1 MRIRMYNVGFG
12 DCFCIRDRKSSLLVD
27 FGAANSKIEG
37 RPRREV
43 FDVIISDLT
52 TISRK
57 NLLLTHFHPDH
68 VSGLLY
74 MMRYRRDAY
83 EFEKIYLPDV
93 FSDPEMKYTLTLLLL
108 ADVTKK
114 ASLPGRRVSLFALA
128 EALCA
133 RKVKI
138 DLLSRGSEFEGKYT
152 ALWPDVREVSR
163 ETEDV
168 FNSLIE
174 DNEKAMTELV
184 NIAEEVRQLFMSM
197 TEEENEADDPGAEK
211 EAEDAALNQKDSDSA
226 GSVQE
231 NGGLQEYVQT
241 KLELESKMGVDGF
254 AAQAHA
260 ANGTAEVEKG
270 AETESAAGTGAK
282 PAVRSAEQEDTVN
295 SQKETQ
301 RRLRPEKLEKKFREL
316 QATPEF
322 QILLECAEKQGSL
335 LRQFRHKI
343 SLAFQNTRDGELNLL
358 FTGDVQPQYM
368 KMIVED
374 YDGKIPLHEHYW
386 CIKVPHHG
394 TESHFFDF
402 SRFSPENMLIPNG
415 AYYDNSKKKS
425 KNQRTSMQYG
435 GLFYINDAHMY
446 CSNCDCCDS
455 YENGCSCREYDV
467 ISPSYY
473 KDI

>member
-52 TISRK
+52 TIRKK

-152 ALWPDVREVSR
+152 ALWPDVKMVSR

-197 TEEENEADDPGAEK
+197 TVDENGADDLGAEK
-211 EAEDAALNQKDSDSA
+211 EAVDA
-226 GSVQE
+226 
-231 NGGLQEYVQT
+231 
-241 KLELESKMGVDGF
+241 
-254 AAQAHA
+254 A
-260 ANGTAEVEKG
+260 ANGTVG
-270 AETESAAGTGAK
+270 AETGAETASTAGTGVK
-282 PAVRSAEQEDTVN
+282 SAVKSAEQEDIEN

-322 QILLECAEKQGSL
+322 QALLECAEIRGHL

-343 SLAFQNTRDGELNLL
+343 SLAFQNTSDSELNLL

-374 YDGKIPLHEHYW
+374 YDGRIPLHEHYW

-402 SRFSPENMLIPNG
+402 SRFSPENMMIPNG

>member
-52 TISRK
+52 TIRKK

-93 FSDPEMKYTLTLLLL
+93 FSGPEMKYTLALLLL

-152 ALWPDVREVSR
+152 ALWPDVSEVSR
-163 ETEDV
+163 ETEEV

-174 DNEKAMTELV
+174 NHENAMTELV
-184 NIAEEVRQLFMSM
+184 NIAEEVRELFLSM
-197 TEEENEADDPGAEK
+197 TEETLEAEEKSEPLSVPEDTDGPESSLKDPREYSGENEEYRQEKLVLANEDAGAAIEDTAEDPEETEK
-211 EAEDAALNQKDSDSA
+211 ER
-226 GSVQE
+226 V
-231 NGGLQEYVQT
+231 
-241 KLELESKMGVDGF
+241 
-254 AAQAHA
+254 
-260 ANGTAEVEKG
+260 
-270 AETESAAGTGAK
+270 
-282 PAVRSAEQEDTVN
+282 
-295 SQKETQ
+295 
-301 RRLRPEKLEKKFREL
+301 RRLNPEKLEKKFREL
-316 QATPEF
+316 QATEEF
-322 QILLECAEKQGSL
+322 QALLESAEKQGHS

-343 SLAFQNTRDGELNLL
+343 SLAFQNTIDGELNLL

-368 KMIVED
+368 KMIAEN
-374 YDGKIPLHEHYW
+374 YDGKIQLHEHYW

-402 SRFSPENMLIPNG
+402 SGFSPENMMIPNG

>member
-52 TISRK
+52 TIRKK

-93 FSDPEMKYTLTLLLL
+93 FSGPEMKYTLALLLL

-152 ALWPDVREVSR
+152 ALWPDVSEVSR
-163 ETEDV
+163 ETEEV

-174 DNEKAMTELV
+174 NHENAMTELV
-184 NIAEEVRQLFMSM
+184 NIAEEVRELFLSM
-197 TEEENEADDPGAEK
+197 TEETLEAEEKSEPLSVPEDTDGPESSLKDPREYSGENEEYTQEKLVLANEDAGAAIEDTAEDPEETEK
-211 EAEDAALNQKDSDSA
+211 ER
-226 GSVQE
+226 V
-231 NGGLQEYVQT
+231 
-241 KLELESKMGVDGF
+241 
-254 AAQAHA
+254 
-260 ANGTAEVEKG
+260 
-270 AETESAAGTGAK
+270 
-282 PAVRSAEQEDTVN
+282 
-295 SQKETQ
+295 
-301 RRLRPEKLEKKFREL
+301 RRLNPEKLEKKFREL
-316 QATPEF
+316 QATEEF
-322 QILLECAEKQGSL
+322 QALLESAEKQGHF

-343 SLAFQNTRDGELNLL
+343 SLAFQNTIDGELNLL

-368 KMIVED
+368 KMIAEN
-374 YDGKIPLHEHYW
+374 YDGKIQLHEHYW

-402 SRFSPENMLIPNG
+402 SGFSPENMMIPNG

>member
-52 TISRK
+52 TIRKK

-93 FSDPEMKYTLTLLLL
+93 FSGPEMKYTLALLLL

-152 ALWPDVREVSR
+152 ALWPDVSEVSR
-163 ETEDV
+163 ETEEV

-174 DNEKAMTELV
+174 NHENAMTELV
-184 NIAEEVRQLFMSM
+184 NIAEEVRELFLSM
-197 TEEENEADDPGAEK
+197 TEETLEAEEKSEPLSVPEDTDGPESSLKDPREYSGENEEYTQEKLVLANEDAGAAIEDTAEDLEETEK
-211 EAEDAALNQKDSDSA
+211 ER
-226 GSVQE
+226 V
-231 NGGLQEYVQT
+231 
-241 KLELESKMGVDGF
+241 
-254 AAQAHA
+254 
-260 ANGTAEVEKG
+260 
-270 AETESAAGTGAK
+270 
-282 PAVRSAEQEDTVN
+282 
-295 SQKETQ
+295 
-301 RRLRPEKLEKKFREL
+301 RRLNPEKLEKKFREL
-316 QATPEF
+316 QATEEF
-322 QILLECAEKQGSL
+322 QALLESAEKQGHS

-343 SLAFQNTRDGELNLL
+343 SLAFQNTIDGELNLL

-368 KMIVED
+368 KMIAEN
-374 YDGKIPLHEHYW
+374 YDGKIQLYEHYW

-402 SRFSPENMLIPNG
+402 SGFSPENMMIPNG

>member
-52 TISRK
+52 TIRKK

-93 FSDPEMKYTLTLLLL
+93 FSGPEMKYTLALLLL

-133 RKVKI
+133 RRVKI

-152 ALWPDVREVSR
+152 ALWPDLREVSR

-174 DNEKAMTELV
+174 NHENAMTELV
-184 NIAEEVRQLFMSM
+184 NIAEEVRQLFLSM
-197 TEEENEADDPGAEK
+197 TEETLEAEEKSEPLSVPEDTDGPESSLKDPREYSGENEEYTQEKLVLANEDAGAAIEDTAEDPEETEK
-211 EAEDAALNQKDSDSA
+211 ER
-226 GSVQE
+226 V
-231 NGGLQEYVQT
+231 
-241 KLELESKMGVDGF
+241 
-254 AAQAHA
+254 
-260 ANGTAEVEKG
+260 
-270 AETESAAGTGAK
+270 
-282 PAVRSAEQEDTVN
+282 
-295 SQKETQ
+295 
-301 RRLRPEKLEKKFREL
+301 RRLNPEKLEKKFREL
-316 QATPEF
+316 QATEEF
-322 QILLECAEKQGSL
+322 QALLESAEKQGHS

-343 SLAFQNTRDGELNLL
+343 SLAFQNTIDGELNLL

-368 KMIVED
+368 KMIAEN
-374 YDGKIPLHEHYW
+374 YDGKIQLHEHYW

-402 SRFSPENMLIPNG
+402 SGFSPENMMIPNG

>member
-52 TISRK
+52 TIRKK

-93 FSDPEMKYTLTLLLL
+93 FSGPEMKYTLALLLL

-152 ALWPDVREVSR
+152 ALCPDVSEVSR
-163 ETEDV
+163 ETEEV

-174 DNEKAMTELV
+174 NHENAMTELV
-184 NIAEEVRQLFMSM
+184 NIAEEVRELFLSM
-197 TEEENEADDPGAEK
+197 TEETLEAEEKSEPLSVPEDTDGPESSLKDPREYSGENEEYTQEKLVLANEDAGAAIEDTAEDPEETEK
-211 EAEDAALNQKDSDSA
+211 ER
-226 GSVQE
+226 V
-231 NGGLQEYVQT
+231 
-241 KLELESKMGVDGF
+241 
-254 AAQAHA
+254 
-260 ANGTAEVEKG
+260 
-270 AETESAAGTGAK
+270 
-282 PAVRSAEQEDTVN
+282 
-295 SQKETQ
+295 
-301 RRLRPEKLEKKFREL
+301 RRLNPEKLEKKFREL
-316 QATPEF
+316 QATEEF
-322 QILLECAEKQGSL
+322 QALLESAEKQGHS

-343 SLAFQNTRDGELNLL
+343 SLAFQNTIDGELNLL

-368 KMIVED
+368 KMIAEN
-374 YDGKIPLHEHYW
+374 YDGKIQLHEHYW

-402 SRFSPENMLIPNG
+402 SGFSPENMMIPNG

>member
-52 TISRK
+52 TIRKK

-93 FSDPEMKYTLTLLLL
+93 FSGPEMKYTLALLLL

-152 ALWPDVREVSR
+152 ALWPDVSEVSR
-163 ETEDV
+163 ETEEV

-174 DNEKAMTELV
+174 NHENAMTELV
-184 NIAEEVRQLFMSM
+184 NIAEEVRELFLSM
-197 TEEENEADDPGAEK
+197 TEETLEAEAKSEPLSVPEDTDGPESSLKDPREYSGENEEYTQEKLVLANEDAGAAIEDTAEDPEETEK
-211 EAEDAALNQKDSDSA
+211 ER
-226 GSVQE
+226 V
-231 NGGLQEYVQT
+231 
-241 KLELESKMGVDGF
+241 
-254 AAQAHA
+254 
-260 ANGTAEVEKG
+260 
-270 AETESAAGTGAK
+270 
-282 PAVRSAEQEDTVN
+282 
-295 SQKETQ
+295 
-301 RRLRPEKLEKKFREL
+301 RRLNPEKLEKKFREL
-316 QATPEF
+316 QATEEF
-322 QILLECAEKQGSL
+322 QALLESAEKQGHS

-343 SLAFQNTRDGELNLL
+343 SLAFQNTIDGELNLL

-368 KMIVED
+368 KMIAEN
-374 YDGKIPLHEHYW
+374 YDGKIQLHEHYW

-402 SRFSPENMLIPNG
+402 SGFSPENMMIPNG

>member
-52 TISRK
+52 TIRKK

-152 ALWPDVREVSR
+152 ALWPDVRTVSS

-197 TEEENEADDPGAEK
+197 TEDENGAEEDS
-211 EAEDAALNQKDSDSA
+211 EAEKVAEDVDGNQTGSDSA
-226 GSVQE
+226 ESVQG
-231 NGGLQEYVQT
+231 NGDLQEYVQA
-241 KLELESKMGVDGF
+241 EL
-254 AAQAHA
+254 QH
-260 ANGTAEVEKG
+260 
-270 AETESAAGTGAK
+270 
-282 PAVRSAEQEDTVN
+282 
-295 SQKETQ
+295 
-301 RRLRPEKLEKKFREL
+301 RLKPEKLEKKFREL

-322 QILLECAEKQGSL
+322 QALLECAEIRGHL

-343 SLAFQNTRDGELNLL
+343 SLAFQNTSDGELNLL

-402 SRFSPENMLIPNG
+402 SRFSPENMMIPNG

>member
-52 TISRK
+52 TIRKK

-138 DLLSRGSEFEGKYT
+138 DLLSRGSEFEWKYT
-152 ALWPDVREVSR
+152 ALWPDVRTVSS

-174 DNEKAMTELV
+174 NNEKAMTELV

-197 TEEENEADDPGAEK
+197 TEDENEADVDLGAGKEAVDAAEK
-211 EAEDAALNQKDSDSA
+211 QTDGDSA
-226 GSVQE
+226 GSVQG
-231 NGGLQEYVQT
+231 NNDTQEY
-241 KLELESKMGVDGF
+241 
-254 AAQAHA
+254 AQAELRH
-260 ANGTAEVEKG
+260 
-270 AETESAAGTGAK
+270 
-282 PAVRSAEQEDTVN
+282 
-295 SQKETQ
+295 
-301 RRLRPEKLEKKFREL
+301 RLKPEKLEKKFREL

-322 QILLECAEKQGSL
+322 RTLLECAEKQGSL

-343 SLAFQNTRDGELNLL
+343 SLAFQNTSDGELNLL

-402 SRFSPENMLIPNG
+402 SRFSPENMMIPNG

>member
-12 DCFCIRDRKSSLLVD
+12 DCFCIRDRKGSLLVD
-27 FGAANSKIEG
+27 FGAVNSKIEG

-52 TISRK
+52 TIRKK

-114 ASLPGRRVSLFALA
+114 ASLPGRRVSLLALA

-152 ALWPDVREVSR
+152 ALWPDVKMVNR

-197 TEEENEADDPGAEK
+197 TVDENGADNLGAEK
-211 EAEDAALNQKDSDSA
+211 EAVDA
-226 GSVQE
+226 
-231 NGGLQEYVQT
+231 
-241 KLELESKMGVDGF
+241 
-254 AAQAHA
+254 A
-260 ANGTAEVEKG
+260 ANGTVG
-270 AETESAAGTGAK
+270 AETASTAGTGVK
-282 PAVRSAEQEDTVN
+282 SAVKSAEQEDIGN

-316 QATPEF
+316 QVTPEF
-322 QILLECAEKQGSL
+322 QTLLECAEKQGHL

-343 SLAFQNTRDGELNLL
+343 SLAFQNTSDSELNLL

-402 SRFSPENMLIPNG
+402 SRFSPENMMIPNG
-415 AYYDNSKKKS
+415 AYYDNSKKK
-425 KNQRTSMQYG
+425 SMQYG

>member
-52 TISRK
+52 TIRKK

-93 FSDPEMKYTLTLLLL
+93 FSGPEMKYTLALLLL

-133 RKVKI
+133 RRVKI

-152 ALWPDVREVSR
+152 ALWPDLREVSR

-174 DNEKAMTELV
+174 NHENAMTELV
-184 NIAEEVRQLFMSM
+184 NIAEEVRQLFLSM
-197 TEEENEADDPGAEK
+197 TEEMPEAEQKSAPLSEASLVEEDTEESERFLTGQTEPGGENEGYTQEKLELIMEDTGAAAEDTAEAPEEAEK
-211 EAEDAALNQKDSDSA
+211 ERA
-226 GSVQE
+226 
-231 NGGLQEYVQT
+231 
-241 KLELESKMGVDGF
+241 
-254 AAQAHA
+254 
-260 ANGTAEVEKG
+260 
-270 AETESAAGTGAK
+270 
-282 PAVRSAEQEDTVN
+282 
-295 SQKETQ
+295 
-301 RRLRPEKLEKKFREL
+301 RRLKPEKLEKKFREL
-316 QATPEF
+316 QATGEF
-322 QILLECAEKQGSL
+322 QALLESAEKQGHF

-343 SLAFQNTRDGELNLL
+343 SLAFQNTGDGELNLL

-368 KMIVED
+368 RMIAEN
-374 YDGKIPLHEHYW
+374 YDGRIPLHEHYW

-402 SRFSPENMLIPNG
+402 SRFSPENMMIPNG

-467 ISPSYY
+467 ISPAYY

>member
-52 TISRK
+52 TIRKK

-93 FSDPEMKYTLTLLLL
+93 FSGPEMKYTLALLLL

-152 ALWPDVREVSR
+152 ALWPDVSEVSR
-163 ETEDV
+163 ETEEV

-174 DNEKAMTELV
+174 NHENAMTELV
-184 NIAEEVRQLFMSM
+184 NIAEEVRELFLSM
-197 TEEENEADDPGAEK
+197 TEETLEAEEKSEPLSVPEDTDGPESSLKDPREYSGENEEYTQEKLVLANEDAGAAIEDTAEDPEETEK
-211 EAEDAALNQKDSDSA
+211 ER
-226 GSVQE
+226 V
-231 NGGLQEYVQT
+231 
-241 KLELESKMGVDGF
+241 
-254 AAQAHA
+254 
-260 ANGTAEVEKG
+260 
-270 AETESAAGTGAK
+270 
-282 PAVRSAEQEDTVN
+282 
-295 SQKETQ
+295 
-301 RRLRPEKLEKKFREL
+301 RRLNPEKLEKKFREL
-316 QATPEF
+316 QATEEF
-322 QILLECAEKQGSL
+322 QALLESAEKQDHS

-343 SLAFQNTRDGELNLL
+343 SLAFHNTIDGELNLL

-368 KMIVED
+368 KMIAEN
-374 YDGKIPLHEHYW
+374 YDGKIQLHEHYW

-402 SRFSPENMLIPNG
+402 SGFSPENMMIPNG

>member
-52 TISRK
+52 TIRKK

-93 FSDPEMKYTLTLLLL
+93 FSGPEMKYTLALLLL

-152 ALWPDVREVSR
+152 ALWPDVSEVSR
-163 ETEDV
+163 ETEEV

-174 DNEKAMTELV
+174 NHENAMTELV
-184 NIAEEVRQLFMSM
+184 NIAEEVRELFLSM
-197 TEEENEADDPGAEK
+197 TEETLEAEEKSEPLSVPEDTDGPESSLKDPREYSGENEEYTQEKLVLANEDAGAAIEDTAEDPEETEK
-211 EAEDAALNQKDSDSA
+211 ER
-226 GSVQE
+226 V
-231 NGGLQEYVQT
+231 
-241 KLELESKMGVDGF
+241 
-254 AAQAHA
+254 
-260 ANGTAEVEKG
+260 
-270 AETESAAGTGAK
+270 
-282 PAVRSAEQEDTVN
+282 
-295 SQKETQ
+295 
-301 RRLRPEKLEKKFREL
+301 RRLNPEKLEKKFREL
-316 QATPEF
+316 QATEEF
-322 QILLECAEKQGSL
+322 QALLESAEKQGHS

-343 SLAFQNTRDGELNLL
+343 SLAFQNTIDGELNLL

-368 KMIVED
+368 KMIAEN
-374 YDGKIPLHEHYW
+374 YDGNIQLHEHYW

-402 SRFSPENMLIPNG
+402 SGFSPENMMIPNG

>member
-1 MRIRMYNVGFG
+1 MYNVGFG

-37 RPRREV
+37 KPRRDV

-52 TISRK
+52 TIRKK

-93 FSDPEMKYTLTLLLL
+93 FSEPEMKYTLALLLL

-138 DLLSRGSEFEGKYT
+138 DLLSRGDEFEEKYT
-152 ALWPDVREVSR
+152 ALWPDVHMVGE

-174 DNEKAMTELV
+174 DHENAMTELV
-184 NIAEEVRQLFMSM
+184 IIAEEVRQLFLSM
-197 TEEENEADDPGAEK
+197 TEEAEGRILPEEA
-211 EAEDAALNQKDSDSA
+211 
-226 GSVQE
+226 
-231 NGGLQEYVQT
+231 T
-241 KLELESKMGVDGF
+241 
-254 AAQAHA
+254 
-260 ANGTAEVEKG
+260 
-270 AETESAAGTGAK
+270 
-282 PAVRSAEQEDTVN
+282 EDTSESRDFDASVET
-295 SQKETQ
+295 QKEKM

-322 QILLECAEKQGSL
+322 QSLLESAEQQGNL

-343 SLAFQNTRDGELNLL
+343 SLAFQNTRDGELNML

-402 SRFSPENMLIPNG
+402 SRFSPENMMIPNG

>member
-52 TISRK
+52 TIRKK

-93 FSDPEMKYTLTLLLL
+93 FSGPEMKYTLALLLL

-152 ALWPDVREVSR
+152 ALWPDVSEVSR
-163 ETEDV
+163 ETEEV

-174 DNEKAMTELV
+174 NHENAMTELV
-184 NIAEEVRQLFMSM
+184 NIAEEVRELFLSM
-197 TEEENEADDPGAEK
+197 TEETLEAEEKSEPLSVPEDTDGPESSLKDPREYSGENEEYTQEKLVLANEDAGA
-211 EAEDAALNQKDSDSA
+211 AIEDAAEDP
-226 GSVQE
+226 E
-231 NGGLQEYVQT
+231 
-241 KLELESKMGVDGF
+241 
-254 AAQAHA
+254 
-260 ANGTAEVEKG
+260 
-270 AETESAAGTGAK
+270 ETE
-282 PAVRSAEQEDTVN
+282 
-295 SQKETQ
+295 KERV
-301 RRLRPEKLEKKFREL
+301 RRLNPEKLEKKFREL
-316 QATPEF
+316 QATEEF
-322 QILLECAEKQGSL
+322 QALLESAEKQGHS

-343 SLAFQNTRDGELNLL
+343 SLAFHNTIDGELNLL

-368 KMIVED
+368 KMIAEN
-374 YDGKIPLHEHYW
+374 YDGKIQLHEHYW

-402 SRFSPENMLIPNG
+402 SGFSPENMMIPNG

>member
-52 TISRK
+52 TIRKK

-93 FSDPEMKYTLTLLLL
+93 FSGPEMKYTLALLLL

-152 ALWPDVREVSR
+152 ALWPNVSEVSR
-163 ETEDV
+163 ETEEV

-174 DNEKAMTELV
+174 NHENAMTELV
-184 NIAEEVRQLFMSM
+184 NIAEEVRELFLSM
-197 TEEENEADDPGAEK
+197 TEETLEAEEKSEPLSVPEDTDGPESSLKDPREYSGENEEYTQEKLVLANEDAGAAIEDTAEDPEETEK
-211 EAEDAALNQKDSDSA
+211 ER
-226 GSVQE
+226 V
-231 NGGLQEYVQT
+231 
-241 KLELESKMGVDGF
+241 
-254 AAQAHA
+254 
-260 ANGTAEVEKG
+260 
-270 AETESAAGTGAK
+270 
-282 PAVRSAEQEDTVN
+282 
-295 SQKETQ
+295 
-301 RRLRPEKLEKKFREL
+301 RRLNPEKLEKKFREL
-316 QATPEF
+316 QATEEF
-322 QILLECAEKQGSL
+322 QALLESAEKQGHS

-343 SLAFQNTRDGELNLL
+343 SLAFQNTIDGELNLL
-358 FTGDVQPQYM
+358 FTGDVQPQYL
-368 KMIVED
+368 KMIAEN
-374 YDGKIPLHEHYW
+374 YDGKIQLHEHYW

-402 SRFSPENMLIPNG
+402 SGFSPENMMIPNG

>member
-1 MRIRMYNVGFG
+1 M
-12 DCFCIRDRKSSLLVD
+12 D

-52 TISRK
+52 TIRKK

-83 EFEKIYLPDV
+83 EIEKNYHPDV
-93 FSDPEMKYTLTLLLL
+93 FSGPEMKYTLALLLL

-152 ALWPDVREVSR
+152 ALWPDVSEVSR
-163 ETEDV
+163 ETEEV

-174 DNEKAMTELV
+174 NHENAMTELV
-184 NIAEEVRQLFMSM
+184 NIAEEVRELFLSM
-197 TEEENEADDPGAEK
+197 TEETLEAEEKSEPLSVPEDTDGPESSLKDPREYSGENEEYTQEKLVLANEDAGAAIEDTAEDPEETEK
-211 EAEDAALNQKDSDSA
+211 ER
-226 GSVQE
+226 V
-231 NGGLQEYVQT
+231 
-241 KLELESKMGVDGF
+241 
-254 AAQAHA
+254 
-260 ANGTAEVEKG
+260 
-270 AETESAAGTGAK
+270 
-282 PAVRSAEQEDTVN
+282 
-295 SQKETQ
+295 
-301 RRLRPEKLEKKFREL
+301 RRLNPEKLEKKFREL
-316 QATPEF
+316 QATEEF
-322 QILLECAEKQGSL
+322 QALLESAEKQGHS

-343 SLAFQNTRDGELNLL
+343 SLAFQNTIDGELNLL

-368 KMIVED
+368 KMIAEN
-374 YDGKIPLHEHYW
+374 YDGKIQLHEHYW

-402 SRFSPENMLIPNG
+402 SGFSPENMMIPNG

>member
-52 TISRK
+52 TIRKK

-93 FSDPEMKYTLTLLLL
+93 FSGPEMKYTLALLLL

-152 ALWPDVREVSR
+152 ALWPDVSEVSR
-163 ETEDV
+163 ETEEV

-174 DNEKAMTELV
+174 NHENAMTELV
-184 NIAEEVRQLFMSM
+184 NIAEEVRELFLSM
-197 TEEENEADDPGAEK
+197 TEETLEAEEKSEPLSVPEDTDGPESSLKDPREYSGENEEYTQEKLVLANEDAGAAIEDTAEDPEETEK
-211 EAEDAALNQKDSDSA
+211 ER
-226 GSVQE
+226 V
-231 NGGLQEYVQT
+231 
-241 KLELESKMGVDGF
+241 
-254 AAQAHA
+254 
-260 ANGTAEVEKG
+260 
-270 AETESAAGTGAK
+270 
-282 PAVRSAEQEDTVN
+282 
-295 SQKETQ
+295 
-301 RRLRPEKLEKKFREL
+301 RRLNPEKLEKKFREL
-316 QATPEF
+316 QATEEF
-322 QILLECAEKQGSL
+322 QALLESAENQGHS

-343 SLAFQNTRDGELNLL
+343 SLAFHNTIDGELNLL

-368 KMIVED
+368 KMIAEN
-374 YDGKIPLHEHYW
+374 YDGKIQLHEHYW

-402 SRFSPENMLIPNG
+402 SGFSPENMMIPNG

>member
-52 TISRK
+52 TIRKK

-114 ASLPGRRVSLFALA
+114 ASLPGRRVSLFALS

-152 ALWPDVREVSR
+152 ALWPDVRTVSS

-197 TEEENEADDPGAEK
+197 TVDENGADNLGAEK
-211 EAEDAALNQKDSDSA
+211 EAVDA
-226 GSVQE
+226 
-231 NGGLQEYVQT
+231 
-241 KLELESKMGVDGF
+241 
-254 AAQAHA
+254 A
-260 ANGTAEVEKG
+260 ANGTVG
-270 AETESAAGTGAK
+270 AETGAETASTAGTGVK
-282 PAVRSAEQEDTVN
+282 SAVKSAEQEDIEN

-322 QILLECAEKQGSL
+322 QALLECAEIRGHL

-343 SLAFQNTRDGELNLL
+343 SLAFQNTSDGELNLL

-402 SRFSPENMLIPNG
+402 SRFSPENMMIPNG

>member
-43 FDVIISDLT
+43 LDVIISDLT
-52 TISRK
+52 TIRKK

-93 FSDPEMKYTLTLLLL
+93 FSGPEMKYTLALLLL

-152 ALWPDVREVSR
+152 ALWPDVSEVSR
-163 ETEDV
+163 ETEEV

-174 DNEKAMTELV
+174 NHENAMTELV
-184 NIAEEVRQLFMSM
+184 NIAEEVRELFLSM
-197 TEEENEADDPGAEK
+197 TEETLEAEEKSEPLSVPEDTDGPESSLKDPREYSGENEEYTQEKLVLANEDAGAAIEDTAEDPEETEK
-211 EAEDAALNQKDSDSA
+211 ER
-226 GSVQE
+226 V
-231 NGGLQEYVQT
+231 
-241 KLELESKMGVDGF
+241 
-254 AAQAHA
+254 
-260 ANGTAEVEKG
+260 
-270 AETESAAGTGAK
+270 
-282 PAVRSAEQEDTVN
+282 
-295 SQKETQ
+295 
-301 RRLRPEKLEKKFREL
+301 RRLNPEKLEKKFREL
-316 QATPEF
+316 QATEEF
-322 QILLECAEKQGSL
+322 QALLESAEKQGHS

-343 SLAFQNTRDGELNLL
+343 SLAFQNTIDGELNLL

-368 KMIVED
+368 KMIAEN
-374 YDGKIPLHEHYW
+374 YDGKIQLHEHYW

-402 SRFSPENMLIPNG
+402 SGFSPENMMIPNG

>member
-52 TISRK
+52 TIRKK

-93 FSDPEMKYTLTLLLL
+93 FSGPEMKYTLALLLL

-138 DLLSRGSEFEGKYT
+138 DLLSRDSEFEGKYT
-152 ALWPDVREVSR
+152 ALWPDVSEVSR
-163 ETEDV
+163 ETEEV

-174 DNEKAMTELV
+174 NHENAMTELV
-184 NIAEEVRQLFMSM
+184 NIAEEVRELFLSM
-197 TEEENEADDPGAEK
+197 TEETLEAEEKSEPLSVPEDTDGPESSLKDPREYSGENEEYTQEKLVLANEDAGAAIEDTAEDPEETEK
-211 EAEDAALNQKDSDSA
+211 ER
-226 GSVQE
+226 V
-231 NGGLQEYVQT
+231 
-241 KLELESKMGVDGF
+241 
-254 AAQAHA
+254 
-260 ANGTAEVEKG
+260 
-270 AETESAAGTGAK
+270 
-282 PAVRSAEQEDTVN
+282 
-295 SQKETQ
+295 
-301 RRLRPEKLEKKFREL
+301 RRLNPEKLEKKFREL
-316 QATPEF
+316 QATEEF
-322 QILLECAEKQGSL
+322 QALLESAEKQGHS

-343 SLAFQNTRDGELNLL
+343 SLAFQNTIDGELNLL
-358 FTGDVQPQYM
+358 FTGDVQPQYL
-368 KMIVED
+368 KMIAEN
-374 YDGKIPLHEHYW
+374 YDGKIQLHEHYW

-402 SRFSPENMLIPNG
+402 SGFSPENMMIPNG

>member
-138 DLLSRGSEFEGKYT
+138 DLLSRGSEFEGKYK
-152 ALWPDVREVSR
+152 ALWPDVKMVSR

-197 TEEENEADDPGAEK
+197 T
-211 EAEDAALNQKDSDSA
+211 
-226 GSVQE
+226 
-231 NGGLQEYVQT
+231 
-241 KLELESKMGVDGF
+241 VDE
-254 AAQAHA
+254 
-260 ANGTAEVEKG
+260 NGTAG
-270 AETESAAGTGAK
+270 AENESATGMEAK
-282 PAVRSAEQEDTVN
+282 SAVKSAEQEDTEN
-295 SQKETQ
+295 LQKEIQ
-301 RRLRPEKLEKKFREL
+301 NRLKPERLEKKFREL

-322 QILLECAEKQGSL
+322 QALLECAEKQGPL

-402 SRFSPENMLIPNG
+402 SRFSPENMMIPNG

>member
-52 TISRK
+52 TIRKK

-93 FSDPEMKYTLTLLLL
+93 FSGPEMKYTLALLLL

-152 ALWPDVREVSR
+152 ALWPDVSEVSR
-163 ETEDV
+163 ETEEV

-174 DNEKAMTELV
+174 NHENAMTELV
-184 NIAEEVRQLFMSM
+184 NIAEEVRELFLSM
-197 TEEENEADDPGAEK
+197 TEETLEAEEKSEPLSVPEDTDEPESSLKDPREYSGENEEYTQEKLVLANEDAGAAIEDTAEDPEETEK
-211 EAEDAALNQKDSDSA
+211 ER
-226 GSVQE
+226 V
-231 NGGLQEYVQT
+231 
-241 KLELESKMGVDGF
+241 
-254 AAQAHA
+254 
-260 ANGTAEVEKG
+260 
-270 AETESAAGTGAK
+270 
-282 PAVRSAEQEDTVN
+282 
-295 SQKETQ
+295 
-301 RRLRPEKLEKKFREL
+301 RRLNPEKLEKKFREL
-316 QATPEF
+316 QATEEF
-322 QILLECAEKQGSL
+322 QALLESAEKQGHS

-343 SLAFQNTRDGELNLL
+343 SLAFQNTIDGELNLL

-368 KMIVED
+368 KMIAEN
-374 YDGKIPLHEHYW
+374 YDGKIQLHEHYW

-402 SRFSPENMLIPNG
+402 SGFSPENMMIPNG

>member
-12 DCFCIRDRKSSLLVD
+12 DCFCIRDRKGSLLVD
-27 FGAANSKIEG
+27 FGAVNSKIEG

-52 TISRK
+52 TIRKK

-114 ASLPGRRVSLFALA
+114 ASLPGRRVSLFALS

-152 ALWPDVREVSR
+152 ALWPDVRTVSS

-197 TEEENEADDPGAEK
+197 TVDENGADNLGAEK
-211 EAEDAALNQKDSDSA
+211 EAVDA
-226 GSVQE
+226 
-231 NGGLQEYVQT
+231 
-241 KLELESKMGVDGF
+241 
-254 AAQAHA
+254 A
-260 ANGTAEVEKG
+260 ANGTVG
-270 AETESAAGTGAK
+270 AETGAETASTAGTGVK
-282 PAVRSAEQEDTVN
+282 SAVKSAEQEDIEN

-322 QILLECAEKQGSL
+322 QALLECAEIRGHL

-343 SLAFQNTRDGELNLL
+343 SLAFQNTSDGELNLL
-358 FTGDVQPQYM
+358 FTGDVQPRYM

-374 YDGKIPLHEHYW
+374 YDGRIPLHEHYW

-402 SRFSPENMLIPNG
+402 SKFSPENMMIPNG

>member
-1 MRIRMYNVGFG
+1 MYNVGFG

-52 TISRK
+52 TIRKK

-93 FSDPEMKYTLTLLLL
+93 FSGPEMKYTLALLLL

-133 RKVKI
+133 RNVKI

-152 ALWPDVREVSR
+152 ALWPDVSEVSR
-163 ETEDV
+163 ETEEV

-174 DNEKAMTELV
+174 NHENAMTELV
-184 NIAEEVRQLFMSM
+184 NIAEEVRELFLSM
-197 TEEENEADDPGAEK
+197 TEETLEAEEKSEPLSVPEDTDGPESSLKDPREYSGENEEYTQEKLVLANEDAGAAIEDTAEDPEETEK
-211 EAEDAALNQKDSDSA
+211 ER
-226 GSVQE
+226 V
-231 NGGLQEYVQT
+231 
-241 KLELESKMGVDGF
+241 
-254 AAQAHA
+254 
-260 ANGTAEVEKG
+260 
-270 AETESAAGTGAK
+270 
-282 PAVRSAEQEDTVN
+282 
-295 SQKETQ
+295 
-301 RRLRPEKLEKKFREL
+301 RRLNPEKLEKKFREL
-316 QATPEF
+316 QATEEF
-322 QILLECAEKQGSL
+322 QALLESAEKQGHS

-343 SLAFQNTRDGELNLL
+343 SLAFQNTIDGELNLL

-368 KMIVED
+368 KMIAEN
-374 YDGKIPLHEHYW
+374 YDGKIQLHEHYW

-402 SRFSPENMLIPNG
+402 SGFSPENMMIPNG

>member
-52 TISRK
+52 TIRKK

-93 FSDPEMKYTLTLLLL
+93 FSGPEMKYTLALLLL

-152 ALWPDVREVSR
+152 ALWPDVSEVSR
-163 ETEDV
+163 ETEEV

-174 DNEKAMTELV
+174 NHENAMTELV
-184 NIAEEVRQLFMSM
+184 NIAEEVRELFLSM
-197 TEEENEADDPGAEK
+197 TEETLEAEEKSEPLSVPEDTDGPESSLKDPREYSGEHEEYTQEKLVLANEDAGAAIEDTAEDPEETEK
-211 EAEDAALNQKDSDSA
+211 ER
-226 GSVQE
+226 V
-231 NGGLQEYVQT
+231 
-241 KLELESKMGVDGF
+241 
-254 AAQAHA
+254 
-260 ANGTAEVEKG
+260 
-270 AETESAAGTGAK
+270 
-282 PAVRSAEQEDTVN
+282 
-295 SQKETQ
+295 
-301 RRLRPEKLEKKFREL
+301 RRLNPEKLEKKFREL
-316 QATPEF
+316 QATEEF
-322 QILLECAEKQGSL
+322 QALLESAEKQGHS

-343 SLAFQNTRDGELNLL
+343 SLAFHNTIDGELNLL

-368 KMIVED
+368 KMIAEN
-374 YDGKIPLHEHYW
+374 YDGKIQLHEHYW

-402 SRFSPENMLIPNG
+402 SGFSPENMMIPNG

>member
-52 TISRK
+52 TIRKK

-93 FSDPEMKYTLTLLLL
+93 FSGPEMKYTLALLLL

-152 ALWPDVREVSR
+152 ALWPDVSEVSR
-163 ETEDV
+163 ETEEV

-174 DNEKAMTELV
+174 NHENAMTELV
-184 NIAEEVRQLFMSM
+184 NIAEEVRELFLSM
-197 TEEENEADDPGAEK
+197 TEETLEAEEKSEPLSVPEDTDGPESSLKDPREYSGENEEYTQEKLVLANEDAGAAIEDTAEDPEETEK
-211 EAEDAALNQKDSDSA
+211 ER
-226 GSVQE
+226 V
-231 NGGLQEYVQT
+231 
-241 KLELESKMGVDGF
+241 
-254 AAQAHA
+254 
-260 ANGTAEVEKG
+260 
-270 AETESAAGTGAK
+270 
-282 PAVRSAEQEDTVN
+282 
-295 SQKETQ
+295 
-301 RRLRPEKLEKKFREL
+301 RRLNPEKLEKKFREL
-316 QATPEF
+316 QATEEF
-322 QILLECAEKQGSL
+322 QALLESAEKQGHS

-343 SLAFQNTRDGELNLL
+343 SLAFQNTIDGELNLL

-368 KMIVED
+368 RMIAEN
-374 YDGKIPLHEHYW
+374 YDGRIPLHEHYW

-402 SRFSPENMLIPNG
+402 SRFSPENMMIPNG

>member
-52 TISRK
+52 TIRKK

-152 ALWPDVREVSR
+152 ALWPDVKMVSR

-197 TEEENEADDPGAEK
+197 TEDENGADDLGAEK
-211 EAEDAALNQKDSDSA
+211 EAVDAAGKQADSDSA
-226 GSVQE
+226 GSVQGN
-231 NGGLQEYVQT
+231 NGTQEY
-241 KLELESKMGVDGF
+241 
-254 AAQAHA
+254 AQAELQH
-260 ANGTAEVEKG
+260 
-270 AETESAAGTGAK
+270 
-282 PAVRSAEQEDTVN
+282 
-295 SQKETQ
+295 
-301 RRLRPEKLEKKFREL
+301 RLKPEKLEKKFREL

-322 QILLECAEKQGSL
+322 QTLLECAEIRGHL

-343 SLAFQNTRDGELNLL
+343 SLAFQNTSDGELNLL

-374 YDGKIPLHEHYW
+374 YDGRIPLHEHYW

-402 SRFSPENMLIPNG
+402 SRFSPENMMIPNG

>member
-52 TISRK
+52 TIRKK

-93 FSDPEMKYTLTLLLL
+93 FSGPEMKYTLALLLL

-152 ALWPDVREVSR
+152 ALWPDVSEVSR
-163 ETEDV
+163 ETEEV

-174 DNEKAMTELV
+174 NHENAMTEFV
-184 NIAEEVRQLFMSM
+184 HIAEEVRELFLSM
-197 TEEENEADDPGAEK
+197 TEETLEAEEKSEPLSVPEDTDGPESSLKDPREYSGENEEYTQEKLVLANEDAGAAIEDTAEDPEETEK
-211 EAEDAALNQKDSDSA
+211 ER
-226 GSVQE
+226 V
-231 NGGLQEYVQT
+231 
-241 KLELESKMGVDGF
+241 
-254 AAQAHA
+254 
-260 ANGTAEVEKG
+260 
-270 AETESAAGTGAK
+270 
-282 PAVRSAEQEDTVN
+282 
-295 SQKETQ
+295 
-301 RRLRPEKLEKKFREL
+301 RRLNPEKLEKKFREL
-316 QATPEF
+316 QATEEF
-322 QILLECAEKQGSL
+322 QALLESAEKQGHS

-343 SLAFQNTRDGELNLL
+343 SLAFQNTIDGELNLL

-368 KMIVED
+368 KMIAEN
-374 YDGKIPLHEHYW
+374 YDGKIQLHEHYW

-402 SRFSPENMLIPNG
+402 SGFSPENMMIPNG

>member
-1 MRIRMYNVGFG
+1 MRTRMYNVGFG

-52 TISRK
+52 TIRKK

-93 FSDPEMKYTLTLLLL
+93 FSGPEMKYTLALLLL

-152 ALWPDVREVSR
+152 ALWPDVSEVSR
-163 ETEDV
+163 ETEEV

-174 DNEKAMTELV
+174 NHENAMTELV
-184 NIAEEVRQLFMSM
+184 NIAEEVRELFLSM
-197 TEEENEADDPGAEK
+197 TEETLEAEEKSEPLSVPEDTDGPESSLKDPREYSGENEEYTQEKLVLANEDAGAAIEDTAEDPEETEK
-211 EAEDAALNQKDSDSA
+211 ER
-226 GSVQE
+226 V
-231 NGGLQEYVQT
+231 
-241 KLELESKMGVDGF
+241 
-254 AAQAHA
+254 
-260 ANGTAEVEKG
+260 
-270 AETESAAGTGAK
+270 
-282 PAVRSAEQEDTVN
+282 
-295 SQKETQ
+295 
-301 RRLRPEKLEKKFREL
+301 RRLNPEKLEKKFREL
-316 QATPEF
+316 QATEEF
-322 QILLECAEKQGSL
+322 QALLESAEKQGHS

-343 SLAFQNTRDGELNLL
+343 SLAFQNTIDGELNLL
-358 FTGDVQPQYM
+358 FTGDVQPQYL
-368 KMIVED
+368 KMIAEN
-374 YDGKIPLHEHYW
+374 YDGKIQLHEHYW

-402 SRFSPENMLIPNG
+402 SGFSPENMMIPNG

>member
-52 TISRK
+52 TIRKK

-93 FSDPEMKYTLTLLLL
+93 FSGPEMKYTLALLLL

-114 ASLPGRRVSLFALA
+114 ASLPGKRVSLFALA

-152 ALWPDVREVSR
+152 ALWPDVSEVSR
-163 ETEDV
+163 ETEEV

-174 DNEKAMTELV
+174 NHENAMTELV
-184 NIAEEVRQLFMSM
+184 NIAEEVRELFLSM
-197 TEEENEADDPGAEK
+197 TEETLEAEEKSEPLSVPEDTDGPESSLKDPREYSGENEEYTQEKLVLANEDAGAAIEDTAEDPEETEK
-211 EAEDAALNQKDSDSA
+211 ER
-226 GSVQE
+226 V
-231 NGGLQEYVQT
+231 
-241 KLELESKMGVDGF
+241 
-254 AAQAHA
+254 
-260 ANGTAEVEKG
+260 
-270 AETESAAGTGAK
+270 
-282 PAVRSAEQEDTVN
+282 
-295 SQKETQ
+295 
-301 RRLRPEKLEKKFREL
+301 RRLNPEKLEKKFREL
-316 QATPEF
+316 QATEEF
-322 QILLECAEKQGSL
+322 QALLESAEKQGHS

-343 SLAFQNTRDGELNLL
+343 SLAFHNTIDGELNLL

-368 KMIVED
+368 KMIAEN
-374 YDGKIPLHEHYW
+374 YDGKIQLHEHYW

-402 SRFSPENMLIPNG
+402 SGFSPENMMIPNG

>member
-1 MRIRMYNVGFG
+1 MRIQMYNVGFG

-52 TISRK
+52 TIRKK

-93 FSDPEMKYTLTLLLL
+93 FSGPEMKYTLALLLL

-152 ALWPDVREVSR
+152 ALWPDVSEVSR
-163 ETEDV
+163 ETEEV

-174 DNEKAMTELV
+174 NHENAMTELV
-184 NIAEEVRQLFMSM
+184 NIAEEVRELFLSM
-197 TEEENEADDPGAEK
+197 TEETLEAEEKSEPLSVPEDTDGPESSLKDPREYSGENEEYTQEKLVLANEDAGA
-211 EAEDAALNQKDSDSA
+211 AIEDAAEDP
-226 GSVQE
+226 E
-231 NGGLQEYVQT
+231 
-241 KLELESKMGVDGF
+241 
-254 AAQAHA
+254 
-260 ANGTAEVEKG
+260 
-270 AETESAAGTGAK
+270 ETE
-282 PAVRSAEQEDTVN
+282 
-295 SQKETQ
+295 KERV
-301 RRLRPEKLEKKFREL
+301 RRLNPEKLEKKFREL
-316 QATPEF
+316 QATEEF
-322 QILLECAEKQGSL
+322 QALLESAEKQGHS

-343 SLAFQNTRDGELNLL
+343 SLAFQNTIDGELNLL

-368 KMIVED
+368 KMIAEN
-374 YDGKIPLHEHYW
+374 YDGKIQLHEHYW

-402 SRFSPENMLIPNG
+402 SGFSPENMMIPNG

>member
-52 TISRK
+52 TIRKK

-93 FSDPEMKYTLTLLLL
+93 FSGPEMKYTLALLLL

-152 ALWPDVREVSR
+152 ALWPDVSEVSR

-174 DNEKAMTELV
+174 NHENAMTELV
-184 NIAEEVRQLFMSM
+184 NIAEEVRQLFLSM
-197 TEEENEADDPGAEK
+197 TEDEKTENESGNLSVDENTEEPKSADTSAEYAQEKLDLGDTLTVRESTGTADENTSEDPEISEK
-211 EAEDAALNQKDSDSA
+211 EK
-226 GSVQE
+226 
-231 NGGLQEYVQT
+231 T
-241 KLELESKMGVDGF
+241 RR
-254 AAQAHA
+254 
-260 ANGTAEVEKG
+260 AN
-270 AETESAAGTGAK
+270 
-282 PAVRSAEQEDTVN
+282 
-295 SQKETQ
+295 
-301 RRLRPEKLEKKFREL
+301 PEKLEKKFREL

-322 QILLECAEKQGSL
+322 QALLESAEKQGHS

-343 SLAFQNTRDGELNLL
+343 SLAFQNTNDGELNLL

-368 KMIVED
+368 KMIAEN
-374 YDGKIPLHEHYW
+374 YDGKIQLHEHYW

-402 SRFSPENMLIPNG
+402 SSFSPENMMIPNG

-467 ISPSYY
+467 ISPAYY

>member
-52 TISRK
+52 TIRKK

-93 FSDPEMKYTLTLLLL
+93 FSGPEMKYTLALLLL

-152 ALWPDVREVSR
+152 ALWPDVSEVSR
-163 ETEDV
+163 ETEEV

-174 DNEKAMTELV
+174 NHENAMTELV
-184 NIAEEVRQLFMSM
+184 NIAEEVRELFLSM
-197 TEEENEADDPGAEK
+197 TEETLEAEEKSEPLSVPEDTDGPESSLKDPREYSGENEEYTQEKLVLANEDAGAAIEDTAEDPEETEK
-211 EAEDAALNQKDSDSA
+211 ER
-226 GSVQE
+226 V
-231 NGGLQEYVQT
+231 
-241 KLELESKMGVDGF
+241 
-254 AAQAHA
+254 
-260 ANGTAEVEKG
+260 
-270 AETESAAGTGAK
+270 
-282 PAVRSAEQEDTVN
+282 
-295 SQKETQ
+295 
-301 RRLRPEKLEKKFREL
+301 RRLNPEKLEKKFREL
-316 QATPEF
+316 QATEEF
-322 QILLECAEKQGSL
+322 QALLESAEKQGHS

-343 SLAFQNTRDGELNLL
+343 SLAFQNTIDGELNLL
-358 FTGDVQPQYM
+358 FTGDVQPQYL
-368 KMIVED
+368 KMIAEN
-374 YDGKIPLHEHYW
+374 YDGKIQLHEHYW

-402 SRFSPENMLIPNG
+402 SGFSPENMMIPNG

-455 YENGCSCREYDV
+455 YENGCSCKEADV
-467 ISPSYY
+467 ISPAYY

>member
-52 TISRK
+52 TIRKK

-152 ALWPDVREVSR
+152 ALWPDVRTVSS

-174 DNEKAMTELV
+174 NNEKAMTELV

-197 TEEENEADDPGAEK
+197 TEDENEADVDLGAEK
-211 EAEDAALNQKDSDSA
+211 EVVDAA
-226 GSVQE
+226 G
-231 NGGLQEYVQT
+231 
-241 KLELESKMGVDGF
+241 
-254 AAQAHA
+254 
-260 ANGTAEVEKG
+260 NGTVG
-270 AETESAAGTGAK
+270 AETASTAGTGAK
-282 PAVRSAEQEDTVN
+282 SAVKSAEQEDIKN

-316 QATPEF
+316 QTTPEF
-322 QILLECAEKQGSL
+322 QTLLECAEKQGSL

-374 YDGKIPLHEHYW
+374 YDGRISLHEHYW

-402 SRFSPENMLIPNG
+402 SRFSPENMMIPNG

>member
-1 MRIRMYNVGFG
+1 MYNVGFG

-52 TISRK
+52 TIRKK

-93 FSDPEMKYTLTLLLL
+93 FSGPEMKYTLALLLL

-133 RKVKI
+133 RRVKI

-152 ALWPDVREVSR
+152 ALWPDLSEVSR

-174 DNEKAMTELV
+174 NHEKAMTELV
-184 NIAEEVRQLFMSM
+184 NIAEEVRQLFLSM
-197 TEEENEADDPGAEK
+197 TEETPEAEQKSAPLSEASLVEEDTAEALEEAEK
-211 EAEDAALNQKDSDSA
+211 ERA
-226 GSVQE
+226 
-231 NGGLQEYVQT
+231 
-241 KLELESKMGVDGF
+241 
-254 AAQAHA
+254 
-260 ANGTAEVEKG
+260 
-270 AETESAAGTGAK
+270 
-282 PAVRSAEQEDTVN
+282 
-295 SQKETQ
+295 
-301 RRLRPEKLEKKFREL
+301 RRLKPEKLEKKFREL
-316 QATPEF
+316 QATGEF
-322 QILLECAEKQGSL
+322 QALLESAEKQGHF

-343 SLAFQNTRDGELNLL
+343 SLAFQNTGDGELNLL

-368 KMIVED
+368 RMIAEN
-374 YDGKIPLHEHYW
+374 YDGRIPLHEHYW

-402 SRFSPENMLIPNG
+402 SSFSPENMMIPNG

-467 ISPSYY
+467 ISPAYY

>member
-12 DCFCIRDRKSSLLVD
+12 DCFCIRDRKGSLLVD
-27 FGAANSKIEG
+27 FGAVNSKIEG

-52 TISRK
+52 TIRKK

-114 ASLPGRRVSLFALA
+114 ASLPGRRVSLLALA

-152 ALWPDVREVSR
+152 ALWPDVKMVNR

-197 TEEENEADDPGAEK
+197 TVDENGADNLGAEK
-211 EAEDAALNQKDSDSA
+211 EAVDA
-226 GSVQE
+226 
-231 NGGLQEYVQT
+231 
-241 KLELESKMGVDGF
+241 
-254 AAQAHA
+254 A
-260 ANGTAEVEKG
+260 ANGTVG
-270 AETESAAGTGAK
+270 AETASTAGTGVK
-282 PAVRSAEQEDTVN
+282 SAEQEDIEN

-316 QATPEF
+316 QVTPEF
-322 QILLECAEKQGSL
+322 QTLLECAEKQGHL

-343 SLAFQNTRDGELNLL
+343 SLAFQNTSDSELNLL

-402 SRFSPENMLIPNG
+402 SRFSPENMMIPNG